1 MFTNLERIKGDIE
14 NISKFN
20 ATPGNGLTRMSF
32 TKEDK
37 GAREYIKNEMVK
49 AGLKVYED
57 AAGTVVG
64 RLDGNVDGPVIMVGS
79 HFDSVR
85 CGGNFD
91 GPAGVVTG
99 LEIART
105 IKENNIKVKYPIEFI
120 AMIEEEGGRF
130 GGGLFGS
137 RAMVGSVTREELDT
151 FKDSDGVSIAKA
163 MADFGFNPNK
173 ISEAIRKK
181 EDIKAFLELHIEQGP
196 ILEKD
201 NLDVGL
207 VEYVV
212 GINQIEV
219 TFTGRPDH
227 AGTTPMDMR
236 ADALDA
242 ASCVISQISGLA
254 KDVGDGTV
262 ATVGSLKI
270 QPGAANIVPGIV
282 TFTVDIRSKKAD
294 LIEKVK
300 DKIKTLS
307 ENIANSKDVK
317 LNVVDKLA
325 VKPTK
330 LSEEIL
336 SIFKKNSD
344 KLNFSNKL
352 MLSGAGHDAMV
363 MAGIT
368 EVGLVFV
375 PSKDGRS
382 HCPQEWTDY
391 DKLQKGIELVY
402 ETILNLAEVM

>member
-1 MFTNLERIKGDIE
+1 VYVLRHIERDTLLEVVERLCIE
-14 NISKFN
+14 ANYILDHDVLESLKDSDLISVNKKPV
-20 ATPGNGLTRMSF
+20 THL
-32 TKEDK
+32 
-37 GAREYIKNEMVK
+37 NEK
-49 AGLKVYED
+49 TLILCK
-57 AAGTVVG
+57 
-64 RLDGNVDGPVIMVGS
+64 
-79 HFDSVR
+79 
-85 CGGNFD
+85 
-91 GPAGVVTG
+91 
-99 LEIART
+99 
-105 IKENNIKVKYPIEFI
+105 KNNIKVKYPIEFI